1 MRLAFVGEGN
11 GLYER
16 PVTALEDARL
26 LLRAPPGEQIQPTSW
41 SPDGRW
47 IFLNRQS
54 PETGSDIWVLS
65 RADGTSVPL
74 IRTRAVERD
83 AQISPDGKWIAYTV
97 SPSVGESD
105 VYVSAVVASSPTL
118 KVTGGPWRVS
128 SGGGRT
134 PQWRADSRELYYASS
149 QSVMA
154 VQVFTDTGFT
164 VGPATAL
171 PAGEAEGG
179 AIARRLGLIAG
190 SADGK
195 RFLYA
200 RPVDTRTT
208 RAPMNVLLNWTPPD
222 AR

>member
-1 MRLAFVGEGN
+1 
-11 GLYER
+11 
-16 PVTALEDARL
+16 
-26 LLRAPPGEQIQPTSW
+26 
-41 SPDGRW
+41 
-47 IFLNRQS
+47 
-54 PETGSDIWVLS
+54 
-65 RADGTSVPL
+65 
-74 IRTRAVERD
+74 
-83 AQISPDGKWIAYTV
+83 
-97 SPSVGESD
+97 
-105 VYVSAVVASSPTL
+105 
-118 KVTGGPWRVS
+118 
-128 SGGGRT
+128 
-134 PQWRADSRELYYASS
+134 
-149 QSVMA
+149 MA

-208 RAPMNVLLNWTPPD
+208 RAPMNVLLNWAPPG